1 MLIKNK
7 DILLYIWKQ
16 IEVQE
21 KQVSRNLKK
30 KTKKFMVKMIET
42 QA

>member
-16 IEVQE
+16 IEVEE